1 MYRIHPAK
9 RPKGIFLSQSSLYSN
24 LWPSVANLEDTPALA
39 CTWTTIFHISGGKI
53 RGNFTATF
61 PKAPRCWLRVESGET
76 PEKWGR
82 GFLPW
87 QPRISWVSVKV
98 HRVSSWKHVER
109 WNTQT
114 CTGKC
119 EYYTLIHQHTMYI
132 CMYALYIYIYVC
144 IPGASN
150 GYSFEASPTRPSN
163 FSSDLKF

>member
-1 MYRIHPAK
+1 MCIHIYIYTYPSIYIYMYRIHPAK

-98 HRVSSWKHVER
+98 HRVSSWKHVETHGFHHYR
-109 WNTQT
+109 KSRFVHEKETIFLLFWRP
-114 CTGKC
+114 
-119 EYYTLIHQHTMYI
+119 H
-132 CMYALYIYIYVC
+132 
-144 IPGASN
+144 AS
-150 GYSFEASPTRPSN
+150 SA
-163 FSSDLKF
+163 